1 MALGLG
7 RAGRAEESSVGESS
21 GSEASGSE
29 VPLTAAFL
37 PAREL
42 QEKLCLSAASLA
54 RGAAGLESPAADP
67 ACREQERAG
76 RGPPPHPGSAERRD
90 LRSNS

>member
-1 MALGLG
+1 M
-7 RAGRAEESSVGESS
+7 GESL

-42 QEKLCLSAASLA
+42 QEKLCLSAASLE
-54 RGAAGLESPAADP
+54 RGAAGLESPGADP
-67 ACREQERAG
+67 AFREQERAG
-76 RGPPPHPGSAERRD
+76 RGPLLSFSSRFCRKEGSEE
-90 LRSNS
+90 